1 MPGRRRLM
9 LAALGGGLGGLGGAG
24 SQAAAPALRLGIAP
38 FLSPA
43 ALLAVFR
50 PLREQLAASLGQPV
64 QLYTARDFHALIEA
78 VRGGDYALAL
88 VPAHLA
94 RLAVQ
99 DWGWSPMAAT
109 VQATPVLVVVRG
121 AGAIGTPADL
131 AGQPVGM
138 LDPLSLSATVGSA
151 WITRQRLA
159 VTLSPQPSIN
169 SALVALQRDELAAM
183 VVTASQLR
191 RLPPQ
196 TPTGQRVLVTLASI
210 PGPQYIARPGLPAA
224 EVERWRR
231 ALWAFRPDP
240 AAPTTAPNSPLTPLT
255 EAAMARVDLYAA
267 ELRRQLAQ
275 R

>member
-1 MPGRRRLM
+1 MPGRRSLM
-9 LAALGGGLGGLGGAG
+9 LAALGCSLGGAG
-24 SQAAAPALRLGIAP
+24 AHAAAPALRLGIAP

-64 QLYTARDFHALIEA
+64 QLYTARDFRALIEA

-99 DWGWSPMAAT
+99 DWDWSPMAGT

-121 AGAIGTPADL
+121 AGAITTPADL
-131 AGQPVGM
+131 AGQHIGM
-138 LDPLSLSATVGSA
+138 LDLLSLSATVGSD
-151 WITRQRLA
+151 WISRQRLA

-169 SALVALQRDELAAM
+169 SALVALQRDELAA
-183 VVTASQLR
+183 VVATASQLR

-210 PGPQYIARPGLPAA
+210 PGPQYIARPGLLAA

-231 ALWAFRPDP
+231 ALLAFRPDP
-240 AAPTTAPNSPLTPLT
+240 AAPTTAPNSALTPLT
-255 EAAMARVDLYAA
+255 EAAMAHVDLYAA
-267 ELRRQLAQ
+267 ELRRQLA
-275 R
+275 RR